1 MDKAKKG
8 LTAIGLTNLEAEIY
22 LELLKLKEAK
32 VSKLAQLTK
41 VTRTQLYPLL
51 EKLVEKGVVEKI
63 DNKVTVYKVVES
75 EELISLLNK
84 WKNEQLVV
92 FKEFELMIKKLK
104 K

>member
-51 EKLVEKGVVEKI
+51 EKLVEKGVVEKTQKSI
-63 DNKVTVYKVVES
+63 N
-75 EELISLLNK
+75 
-84 WKNEQLVV
+84 
-92 FKEFELMIKKLK
+92 IKAKI
-104 K
+104 